1 MVGQYVSNCVKFI
14 IGISEVLPMCYPFV
28 IFACIAVKMFNS
40 ATLGKP
46 SSTFKFRIGLG

>member
-1 MVGQYVSNCVKFI
+1 MYLIVS